1 METARERAGVP
12 ATGDAKG
19 AALRIALTSN
29 GPGEL
34 AGWVRPLVSEL
45 LRQAPHAELTLF
57 FVPDD
62 YATGREA
69 DVARALFPGVRVVP
83 PRDYVR
89 FALGRGGSGAPE
101 RADAVLYLGGDLM
114 HALRVH
120 ARLGGK
126 AFAYKFSRRRH
137 RRTFARVYA
146 VDARNVTQLEGWGV
160 PPERIETVGNLA
172 IDGALGEAA
181 GRFAAGAGDADR
193 LPQGGVLIMPGTRKH
208 EIANLIPFFLQAVLR
223 LRAAAP
229 GLPVAFGLSPF
240 TARDE
245 LSRALERGGHPN
257 VWGARGSVIDW
268 EGGLALQPAAGGAP
282 VPIVRDA
289 LRAAQHAK
297 LVVTIPGTK
306 CIELAA
312 LGVPA
317 LVCVPLN
324 APEVV
329 VINGP
334 LQYLDRLP
342 VLGIPLKRAAVVAV
356 DARFPLTAQPNI
368 DAGEEL
374 MPELRGTLTPGY
386 VARRIAAYA
395 ADDAARASAAQ
406 RLRALYAAHAGA
418 AERMAR
424 SLLAAA
430 S

>member
-1 METARERAGVP
+1 MVT
-12 ATGDAKG
+12 
-19 AALRIALTSN
+19 
-29 GPGEL
+29 
-34 AGWVRPLVSEL
+34 EL
-45 LRQAPHAELTLF
+45 LRLAPATEITLF

-62 YATGREA
+62 YATGREPE
-69 DVARALFPGVRVVP
+69 VARALFPGIRVVP
-83 PRDYVR
+83 ARDYVR
-89 FALGRGGSGAPE
+89 FALGRGASDLLP
-101 RADAVLYLGGDLM
+101 ADAVLYLGGDLM

-126 AFAYKFSRRRH
+126 AFAYKFSRKAH
-137 RRTFARVYA
+137 RDTFARVYA
-146 VDARNVTQLEGWGV
+146 VDEKNVAQLRGWGV
-160 PPERIETVGNLA
+160 PAERIELVGNLA

-181 GRFAAGAGDADR
+181 GAFGAGAGDAAG
-193 LPQGGVLIMPGTRKH
+193 LAPGGVLIMPGTRKH
-208 EIANLIPFFLQAVLR
+208 EVANLIPFFLEAAVR
-223 LRAAAP
+223 LRASAP
-229 GLPVAFGLSPF
+229 DLPVAFGISPF
-240 TARDE
+240 TPVEE
-245 LSRALERGGHPN
+245 LARALERGGHPN
-257 VWGARGSVIDW
+257 VWGARGSVV
-268 EGGLALQPAAGGAP
+268 EFNGGIALQPAAGGAP
-282 VPIVRDA
+282 VPVVRDA
-289 LRAAQHAK
+289 LRAAQRSR

-317 LVCVPLN
+317 IVCVPLN

-342 VLGIPLKRAAVVAV
+342 LFGILLKRAAVVAV

-374 MPELRGTLTPGY
+374 MPEMRGALMPGH

-395 ADDAARASAAQ
+395 ADDGARAVAAQ
-406 RLRALYAAHAGA
+406 RLRALYAPQAGA
-418 AERMAR
+418 AERLAR